1 MIVYS
6 DNRIPRIK
14 YLIYSY
20 IVIERRREEDEKKMR
35 RREEEEKK
43 REVDEEKTKN
53 VKTHPTPHTPHP
65 TPTKFQ
71 PERLSESWWN
81 KLHT

>member
-20 IVIERRREEDEKKMR
+20 IVIERRREE
-35 RREEEEKK
+35 EEKK
-43 REVDEEKTKN
+43 REVDEKKLKT
-53 VKTHPTPHTPHP
+53 
-65 TPTKFQ
+65 
-71 PERLSESWWN
+71 
-81 KLHT
+81 